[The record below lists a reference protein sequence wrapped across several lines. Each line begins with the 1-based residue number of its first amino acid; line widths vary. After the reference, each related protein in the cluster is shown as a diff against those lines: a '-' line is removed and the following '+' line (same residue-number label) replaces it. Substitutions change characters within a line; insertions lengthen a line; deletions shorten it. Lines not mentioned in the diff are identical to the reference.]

1 MLCNVNS
8 PCALENS
15 SVSLQKKKKKNHDEF
30 GVIGFLVIG
39 SSEAE
44 FYIKDGSESGHAQVR
59 H

>member
-1 MLCNVNS
+1 MQRELPLCLGKFFS
-8 PCALENS
+8 EFA
-15 SVSLQKKKKKNHDEF
+15 KKKKKNHDEF

-44 FYIKDGSESGHAQVR
+44 FHIKDGSESGHAQVR